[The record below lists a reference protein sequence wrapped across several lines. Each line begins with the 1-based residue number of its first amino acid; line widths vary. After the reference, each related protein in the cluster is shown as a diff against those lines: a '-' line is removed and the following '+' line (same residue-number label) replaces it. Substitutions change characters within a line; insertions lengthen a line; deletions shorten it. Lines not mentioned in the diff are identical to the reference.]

1 MKTESFAGAVR
12 TFGRLLIVAAVVRS
26 VTLARLICIANVAHD
41 DYYQSADVIAET
53 VQSSAV
59 LDSARYFS
67 KIMGEIVRGRLMER
81 YYDQFDSVPTLV
93 CIAIGI
99 VLCCVARRMLC
110 AAKDADAAATPSTP
124 SNADKWDIK
133 GPLCP
138 EVNSGS
144 RSKSGV

>member
-1 MKTESFAGAVR
+1 MRTESFAVTIR
-12 TFGRLLIVAAVVRS
+12 TFGRLLIIAAVVRS
-26 VTLARLICIANVAHD
+26 VTLARLMHIANVAHD
-41 DYYQSADVIAET
+41 DYYQSADAIADT

-99 VLCCVARRMLC
+99 VLCCAARRMLC
-110 AAKDADAAATPSTP
+110 AAKDAAATPS
-124 SNADKWDIK
+124 SA
-133 GPLCP
+133 
-138 EVNSGS
+138 EME
-144 RSKSGV
+144 KSGQG

>member
-99 VLCCVARRMLC
+99 ALCYAARRMLRGG
-110 AAKDADAAATPSTP
+110 
-124 SNADKWDIK
+124 
-133 GPLCP
+133 GPNTSPKNQTTLTDP
-138 EVNSGS
+138 HAPARRNGRALSDPN
-144 RSKSGV
+144 RP